1 MRSRH
6 MERPSG
12 SDGSGVSPMEQVV
25 LIVGGILAVAGAIS
39 TLGGAANWLV
49 KLVQV
54 FKAPNAEQDKRI
66 SDLEKHMEK
75 VDSFLEKDK
84 ERLDGIDDSTR
95 VTQRALLALLAHG
108 IDGNHQHQMEE
119 AKQEL
124 ELHLIKK

>member
-1 MRSRH
+1 MDNVVWLV
-6 MERPSG
+6 G
-12 SDGSGVSPMEQVV
+12 SV
-25 LIVGGILAVAGAIS
+25 LAVAGAIS

-54 FKAPNAEQDKRI
+54 FKAPNAEQDKRLEK
-66 SDLEKHMEK
+66 LEKHMEE
-75 VDSFLEKDK
+75 VDGFLAKDK
-84 ERLDGIDDSTR
+84 ARLDGIDDSTR

-108 IDGNHQHQMEE
+108 IDGNHQKQMEE